1 MARPPSQARFTLVA
15 GVFALAL
22 WSLPWPTRAAVSLEY
37 KLKALVVF
45 SFAKFVE
52 WPPETF
58 GNTDSP
64 LIIGILG
71 DDPFEGLLEEIVQ
84 GRTINGRSLVIKRSR
99 EVEELT
105 TCQILFVS
113 ASERDRESQILARLD
128 GLSVLTVSDTEQFLS
143 DGGIIGLKM
152 KQQKVRFNIS
162 APAAKRARLK
172 LSSQLL
178 SLAADNREAD

>member
-1 MARPPSQARFTLVA
+1 MGRPSCQARFTLVA
-15 GVFALAL
+15 GIFALAL
-22 WSLPWPTRAAVSLEY
+22 WALPRPTHAAVSLEY

-45 SFAKFVE
+45 SLAKFVE

-58 GNTDSP
+58 GSTNSP

-71 DDPFEGLLEEIVQ
+71 DDPFESVLEEIIQ
-84 GRTINGRSLVIKRSR
+84 GRAINGRSLTIKRSR
-99 EVEELT
+99 DVEELT
-105 TCQILFVS
+105 TCHILFVS
-113 ASERDRESQILARLD
+113 PSERDRESQILSRLD
-128 GLSVLTVSDTEQFLS
+128 GLSVLTVSDSEQFLP
-143 DGGIIGLKM
+143 DGGIIRLKM

-178 SLAADNREAD
+178 SLATDNREAD